1 MTGSAS
7 SADYTTLQTLM
18 WPEAGICTE
27 RTLYVKTEGPAAVS
41 TSRREIQ
48 FAAAGSADFGRWF
61 NAFNA
66 EKWKNECALND
77 LSLLLTGEGTFELS
91 VTLAPRDRSWDTVI
105 NDVVTLDAA
114 EPLRIDLSH
123 LLSDPFPN
131 GLLFFSLKAMGQGM
145 LTDAC
150 WQTQMAPQRQPDLAI
165 AVTTFKRETY
175 VQRTIERFR
184 TFREASEIGRKIRMI
199 VTDNGQTLS
208 DLIPADKLPEGVTI
222 VPNANLGGAGG
233 FTRGLLQARD
243 TGASHCLFMDDDAS
257 VHMESIERTW
267 IFLAYATDPTTAV
280 AGSMITETHRWA
292 IWENGALFFTR
303 CLPRFMGT
311 DLRSQKDFTK
321 MELAANKPTPWNFY
335 AGWWYFAFPVDCA
348 EHLAFPFFV
357 RGDDVSFSIAN
368 HFNTVS
374 LNGVVSFQESFID
387 KESPQTWYLDLRSH
401 MAHHLSLPSLEVGSM
416 GVLKIA
422 AWFMLRNLPRMHY
435 ETLSA
440 INLAIEDVIE
450 GPQFFDQNADMAQRR
465 GDLKELTNDE
475 AWKPIARDQALPPRR
490 DTHPPVWYR
499 HLMKLTLNGLLVP
512 GFNRLGKK
520 ITLHASERGHIGYMW
535 GASEITY
542 LNTDQNKYYTVR
554 HSKASAWRELRRFFA
569 NAHAFSKKYPELSV
583 QYRLAYN
590 EYTSEPYWRAKLGLT
605 THAQPHQEAAE

>member
-1 MTGSAS
+1 MTGSAY
-7 SADYTTLQTLM
+7 SADFTTLQTLM

-27 RTLYVKTEGPAAVS
+27 RTLYVRTEGPAAVS

-48 FAAAGSADFGRWF
+48 FAAAGSADFGSWF

-66 EKWKNECALND
+66 EKWKKECALVD
-77 LSLLLTGEGTFELS
+77 LSLLLAGDGTFELT
-91 VTLAPRDRSWDTVI
+91 VTLIPRDRSWDTVI
-105 NDVVTLDAA
+105 NDVVTLSADA
-114 EPLRIDLSH
+114 PLRVELSH

-131 GLLFFSLKAMGQGM
+131 GLLFFSLKAMGQGK
-145 LTDAC
+145 LTNAC
-150 WQTQMAPQRQPDLAI
+150 WQTRMAPQRTPDLAI
-165 AVTTFKRETY
+165 AVTTFKREAY

-184 TFREASEIGRKIRMI
+184 IFREKSEIGRNIRMI

-208 DLIPADKLPEGVTI
+208 DLIPASDLPDGVSI

-257 VHMESIERTW
+257 VHMQSIERTW
-267 IFLAYATDPTTAV
+267 IFLAYATDPATAV

-303 CLPRFMGT
+303 CLPQFMGT
-311 DLRSQKDFTK
+311 DLRSQKDFSK

-335 AGWWYFAFPVDCA
+335 AGWWYFAFPVDRA

-357 RGDDVSFSIAN
+357 RGDDVSFSIVN
-368 HFNTVS
+368 DFNTVT

-401 MAHHLSLPSLEVGSM
+401 MAHHLSLPSLEVGPW

-440 INLAIEDVIE
+440 INLAMEDVTK

-465 GDLKELTNDE
+465 GDLKELTKDE
-475 AWKPIARDQALPPRR
+475 AWQPIARDQALPPRR
-490 DTHPPVWYR
+490 EMHPPAWYR
-499 HLMKLTLNGLLVP
+499 HLMKLTLNGLLIP
-512 GFNRLGKK
+512 GFGRLGKK

-542 LNTDQNKYYTVR
+542 LNTDQDKFYTVR
-554 HSKASAWRELRRFFA
+554 HSKSSAWRELRRFVG
-569 NAHAFSKKYPELSV
+569 NARVFSKKYPELSV

-605 THAQPHQEAAE
+605 AEAQPHQEAAE